1 MATGGPAES
10 VQAAMS
16 RALPPDCRV
25 DERASRPEVTQS
37 AARKSPPTRLGRL
50 HGVNPRP
57 ESMILTI
64 TLPGIDSARL
74 VAHTRRISTGR

>member
-1 MATGGPAES
+1 MAIGGAPES

-25 DERASRPEVTQS
+25 AERASRPEVTQS
-37 AARKSPPTRLGRL
+37 AARKSSPTRLGRL
-50 HGVNPRP
+50 HGMNPRP
-57 ESMILTI
+57 ESMFLTI

-74 VAHTRRISTGR
+74 VEHTRRNSTGR